1 MKHFILI
8 IVLACLVHNIVCA
21 QEWLLIEKVDD
32 VDTYIRI
39 DSISSSQN
47 ETQFYAVLSPKLA
60 TAWQKQYQYETL
72 PAYELKSYCYND
84 EFNHM
89 ATRKYSILDKDN
101 TPLYES
107 FHGFLTFDTIAAYRP
122 ELFANWAY
130 LLKEFGREAC
140 VFASQTQYNN
150 DNAQWIKFSEDL
162 EMERF
167 IRVDLYSA
175 EDSLVMFKILYKPK
189 ASKELQKDIRF
200 PEPPICRIFVN
211 KIQDNGQ
218 KVLQLAVS
226 FWGKKNSLTP
236 ILVPKFEESEV
247 DVNDIVTQYID
258 WASLLFEQGKDAV
271 IEKSNSLFG
280 NNTKK

>member
-1 MKHFILI
+1 MKHVSLI

-21 QEWLLIEKVDD
+21 QEWLLIEKADD

-60 TAWQKQYQYETL
+60 AEWQKQYQYETL

-107 FHGFLTFDTIAAYRP
+107 FHGFLTFDTIVAYRP
-122 ELFANWAY
+122 EIFAMWAY

-162 EMERF
+162 EMERY
-167 IRVDLYSA
+167 IRIDLSNQ
-175 EDSLVMFKILYKPK
+175 DSLAMYKVVYKPK
-189 ASKELQKDIRF
+189 TSKEPFQ
-200 PEPPICRIFVN
+200 
-211 KIQDNGQ
+211 
-218 KVLQLAVS
+218 
-226 FWGKKNSLTP
+226 
-236 ILVPKFEESEV
+236 
-247 DVNDIVTQYID
+247 
-258 WASLLFEQGKDAV
+258 
-271 IEKSNSLFG
+271 
-280 NNTKK
+280 